1 MLRMLKILW
10 PALIPLLIYA
20 VWCVVRYRRKQRGEE
35 VGPITQGLFLA
46 LLSSLGIAVLCF
58 VFFGVQQ
65 GANEG
70 HNYTPAHVENGVL
83 VPGRFE

>member
-1 MLRMLKILW
+1 MIRVLKILW

-20 VWCVVRYRRKQRGEE
+20 VWCILRYRKKQRGEE
-35 VGPITQGLFLA
+35 VGPITKPLFLT
-46 LLSSLGIAVLCF
+46 LISSLAIAMLCF
-58 VFFGVQQ
+58 VFFGAQQ

-70 HNYTPAHVENGVL
+70 RNYVPAHVVDGVV

>member
-1 MLRMLKILW
+1 MLRILKILW

-20 VWCVVRYRRKQRGEE
+20 VWCIMRYRKKQRGEE

-46 LLSSLGIAVLCF
+46 LASSLAIAVLCF
-58 VFFGVQQ
+58 AVFGAQQ

-70 HNYTPAHVENGVL
+70 RNYVPAHVVDGVL